1 MHVPLVLGLSAP
13 MKLLTRPR
21 THETTPANDVSRLAA
36 AMLEQSAVNV
46 MFADTDFTIRYMN
59 ESSRRTLQAI
69 AHLLPVPP
77 DKVLG
82 SSIDIFHRH
91 PQHQRRL
98 LSDPSNLPHHARF
111 QLGDEWLDLN
121 AIAMYDDAGTYVG
134 AMVNWSVVTEF
145 VKKSAE
151 AQEIS
156 ASIATAVS
164 DMQISMDEIASSAAE
179 SVHVAE
185 QATISTNDANT
196 LMERLDARL
205 AEIDQVVD
213 FIAGVAEQTNLLAL
227 NATIEAARAGEVGRG
242 FAVVAGEVKELANET
257 DRATENIRGSVR
269 ALQHEATDMRAALN
283 QMTGLMGT
291 VQHNSS
297 QIAAAVEEQATL
309 AAVFAR
315 QATASSI
322 TQPC

>member
-1 MHVPLVLGLSAP
+1 

-21 THETTPANDVSRLAA
+21 HHDAPPANDVSRLAVS
-36 AMLEQSAVNV
+36 MLENAAVNV
-46 MFADTDFTIRYMN
+46 MFADTDFIIRYAN
-59 ESSRRTLQAI
+59 ESSRRTLHAI
-69 AHLLPVPP
+69 AHLLPISPE
-77 DKVLG
+77 KVIG
-82 SSIDIFHRH
+82 ASIDIFHKS

-98 LSDPSNLPHHARF
+98 LADPKNLPHHARF
-111 QLGDEWLDLN
+111 QLGDEWMDLD
-121 AIAMYDDAGTYVG
+121 AIAMYDETGAYVG
-134 AMVNWSVVTEF
+134 AMINWSIVTEF

-151 AQEIS
+151 AQEIAS
-156 ASIATAVS
+156 SIAGAVG

-179 SVHVAE
+179 SVQVAE
-185 QATISTNDANT
+185 QATMSVNDANT
-196 LMERLDARL
+196 LMERLDSRL
-205 AEIDQVVD
+205 SEIDQVVD

-269 ALQHEATDMRAALN
+269 ALQHEATDMRSALS

-309 AAVFAR
+309 AAVFSR
-315 QATASSI
+315 QATLGSTMGS
-322 TQPC
+322 